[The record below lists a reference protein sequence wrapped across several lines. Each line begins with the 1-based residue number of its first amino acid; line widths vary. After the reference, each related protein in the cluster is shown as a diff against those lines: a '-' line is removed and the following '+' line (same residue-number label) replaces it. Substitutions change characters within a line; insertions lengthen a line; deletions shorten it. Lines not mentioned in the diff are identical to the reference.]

1 MIVINAEPNTLV
13 PTKQYVILGISV
25 GLLMEAYPG

>member
-1 MIVINAEPNTLV
+1 MIVINAEPNALV
-13 PTKQYVILGISV
+13 PTKQYVILDISV